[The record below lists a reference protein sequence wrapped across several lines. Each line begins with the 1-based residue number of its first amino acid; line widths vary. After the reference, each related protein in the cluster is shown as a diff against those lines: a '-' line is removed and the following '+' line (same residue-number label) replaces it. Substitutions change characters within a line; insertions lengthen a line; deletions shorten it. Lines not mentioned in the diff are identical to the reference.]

1 MQIGADSVSLTL
13 TLTLDLFN
21 PKLIDFD
28 TVSRT
33 AMPSFKSVA
42 HCDQGFSF
50 YRANTHP
57 HSPAYIHTHIVTK

>member
-1 MQIGADSVSLTL
+1 MQIGADSVSLTLTLTL

-33 AMPSFKSVA
+33 TMPSFQSVA
-42 HCDQGFSF
+42 H
-50 YRANTHP
+50 YM
-57 HSPAYIHTHIVTK
+57 

>member
-1 MQIGADSVSLTL
+1 VHYLEMQIGADSVSLTL

-33 AMPSFKSVA
+33 TMPSFQSVA
-42 HCDQGFSF
+42 H
-50 YRANTHP
+50 YM
-57 HSPAYIHTHIVTK
+57 